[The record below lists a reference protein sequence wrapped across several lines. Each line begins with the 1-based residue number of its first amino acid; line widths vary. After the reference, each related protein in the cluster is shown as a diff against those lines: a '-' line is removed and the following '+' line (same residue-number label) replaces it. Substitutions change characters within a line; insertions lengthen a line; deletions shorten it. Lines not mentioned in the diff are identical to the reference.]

1 MLHLMKLIFSSIL
14 ITLISIRCSKLKDT
28 EKPIISIISPK
39 SNDTIFGTNSEVHLD
54 FTASDNSK
62 LSSILL
68 EINDLNGKNYFT
80 DTKTLTGQN
89 YSYKNSF
96 LVLKNTKLK
105 ALVMQV
111 KILDESDNENIALST
126 FYLAP

>member
-1 MLHLMKLIFSSIL
+1 MLHLMKFIFLIFL

-28 EKPIISIISPK
+28 EKPIISILSPK